1 MKKRFLLLSL
11 LSLFGLGFGVG
22 CLIGN
27 EAFKPAYAEE
37 EVVTYSISY
46 SQPEHGKIVIAEEDL
61 TGEVGKVVDVNIDPS
76 LFYLVNS
83 VTVNGTALVES
94 ETTKGL
100 YSFSPVAGEN
110 VLEVSIVLDEE
121 LFGEFNTI
129 AKQVEAKDWASIFST
144 ETIVRLVGI
153 VLNSGLLLAIVV
165 YFIKD
170 KRLADK
176 VGNMTKKTL
185 ESTVTPE
192 VKAKVEEAI
201 KNALKEPFEKM
212 DANNLRTMQAM
223 AVFSKCMALA
233 QEDTAES
240 RKAII
245 DELASLEIG
254 DLATL
259 EQIRKFIAEEVN
271 AKNKVFEENMAKL
284 QAIKEENSKNV
295 TEEEPVKE
303 EEKPHSEEEHYDG
316 TEI

>member
-1 MKKRFLLLSL
+1 MKKKFLLLGVL
-11 LSLFGLGFGVG
+11 LGIAGLGCGF
-22 CLIGN
+22 IPMK
-27 EAFKPAYAEE
+27 ESIKPVYAEE
-37 EVVTYSISY
+37 EVATYTISY
-46 SQPEHGKIVIAEEDL
+46 SQPEHGKIVIDEEDL
-61 TGEVGKVVDVNIDPS
+61 SGNVGGSVDININPS
-76 LFYLVNS
+76 IFYLIKS
-83 VTVNGTALVES
+83 VTVNGNALVES

-110 VLEVSIVLDEE
+110 KLEVEIVLDEA

-129 AKQVEAKDWASIFST
+129 ARQVEAKDWASIFSV
-144 ETIVRLVGI
+144 ETVLRLVGI
-153 VLNSGLLLAIVV
+153 VLNSGLLVACVA

-176 VGNMTKKTL
+176 VGNVTKKTL
-185 ESTVTPE
+185 ENTITPE

-201 KNALKEPFEKM
+201 KEALKEPFEKM
-212 DANNLRTMQAM
+212 DASSLRIMQAM

-245 DELASLEIG
+245 DELTSLEIG

-259 EQIRKFIAEEVN
+259 EQIRQFIKDEVE
-271 AKNKVFEENMAKL
+271 AKNKIFESNLKKL
-284 QAIKEENSKNV
+284 QEIKEANSKNV
-295 TEEEPVKE
+295 EVSKEEPKEEAHTEEQK
-303 EEKPHSEEEHYDG
+303 YDG